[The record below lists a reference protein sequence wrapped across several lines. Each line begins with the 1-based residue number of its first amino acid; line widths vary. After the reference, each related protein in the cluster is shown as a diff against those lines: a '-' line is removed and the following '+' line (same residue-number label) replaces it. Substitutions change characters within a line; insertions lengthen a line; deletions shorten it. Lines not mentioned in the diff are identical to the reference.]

1 MRKHLKRPS
10 PAMGVALIALFI
22 AMGGTT
28 YAATGGN
35 FILGNPNSATSQTGL
50 TSNNAGKAVNIT
62 QQNTGAAATA
72 LGLNVPSGKTP
83 FTVNSATRVTN
94 LNADQ
99 LDGYHANGL
108 TRTTRAV
115 GLSTI
120 SFGGTPQA
128 VATATLVVP
137 KTGFVHLEASAA
149 AEDIFSSAPCAD
161 CLIAISLRNDSTGAE
176 SREAV
181 GRVGANSGDV
191 RDIEPLALSWTFPAS
206 AGTRTYT
213 LLAKFFDQSGGGG
226 SVSFRNEIVHAHFM
240 PFGFDGRSTVL
251 APVPTSSAK
260 ATGGHVER
268 HLLVPVR

>member
-1 MRKHLKRPS
+1 MLKLLHKPS
-10 PAMGVALIALFI
+10 PAMAVALIALFI
-22 AMGGTT
+22 ALTGTT

-35 FILGNPNSATSQTGL
+35 FILGTPNTATSQTGL
-50 TSNNAGKAVNIT
+50 TSNNAGKALNVT
-62 QQNTGAAATA
+62 QQNTGAGATA

-83 FTVNSATRVTN
+83 FTVNSSTKVTN

-115 GLSTI
+115 GASTI
-120 SFGGTPQA
+120 SFSGTPQA

-137 KTGFVHLEASAA
+137 KTGFVYVDASAA

-161 CLIAISLRNDSTGAE
+161 CLVAIQLRNDSTGSV

-226 SVSFRNEIVHAHFM
+226 TVSFRNEIVHAHFM
-240 PFGFDGRSTVL
+240 PFGYDGRSTVL
-251 APVPTSSAK
+251 APIPTSAAK
-260 ATGGHVER
+260 AAGGER
-268 HLLVPVR
+268 HFFVPVR